1 MGDRPSPRRQNVP
14 AARVL
19 RGQKTPA
26 KRMLW
31 NALRGRRL
39 ADLKFRR
46 QHPIGPFVVDFCCPD
61 RRLIIELD
69 LDVHESQRDRDAER
83 EALLTAAG
91 AVKVWIL
98 MSWSSVALPV

>member
-1 MGDRPSPRRQNVP
+1 M
-14 AARVL
+14 
-19 RGQKTPA
+19 
-26 KRMLW
+26 
-31 NALRGRRL
+31 
-39 ADLKFRR
+39 KFRR

-91 AVKVWIL
+91 YRVVRFTNQEFLTDVSGVLDAIQ
-98 MSWSSVALPV
+98 VAAQAQDRRDAYPTARTHGW